1 MAESKESFQ
10 EKTEQP
16 TGRRRRQAR
25 KKGQVVKSVEVNSAL
40 ILLGGLVSLTV
51 FGGYMLSR
59 MMAANRFIL
68 SQLSSIQLTPETL
81 QGQFLS
87 GALLWVSILAPLL
100 ISIIIIGLAANILQS
115 GLLFASE
122 SIKPKFSNLS
132 PMKGL
137 KRLASKRSL
146 VELLKGILKIAIVG
160 WVGYVTLAGLSREM
174 VPLMDRSVWD
184 IFQWICSG
192 ILKVGYRTIIVL
204 VILAILDYAYQ
215 RWEHNQSLKMTKQEV
230 KDEHRQAEGDPQVKS
245 KIRSI
250 QLRTALR
257 RMMKDVHK
265 ADVVITNPT
274 EIAIALS
281 YVPEKMSAPVV
292 LAKGKRLIAER
303 IREIARQHEIPLVEN
318 KPLAQALYKAVDVG
332 QEIPGNFY
340 QAVAEILAY
349 VYRLR
354 GENAEI
360 YGEAIP
366 EGTPSEHLG

>member
-16 TGRRRRQAR
+16 TGRRRREAR
-25 KKGQVVKSVEVNSAL
+25 KKGQVAKSVEVNSAL
-40 ILLGGLVSLTV
+40 ILLVGMVSLTI

-59 MMAANRFIL
+59 MMAANRFL
-68 SQLSSIQLTPETL
+68 FSQLSNIQLTPESL
-81 QGQFLS
+81 QGQLLD
-87 GALLWVSILAPLL
+87 GALFMVGLMAPVF
-100 ISIIIIGLAANILQS
+100 ISIVIIGVAANLLQS
-115 GLLFASE
+115 GLLISSE
-122 SIKPKFSNLS
+122 SIKPKLSHLS
-132 PMKGL
+132 PLRGF

-146 VELLKGILKIAIVG
+146 VELIKGILKIAIVG
-160 WVGYVTLAGLSREM
+160 WVGYLTVAALSHEM
-174 VPLMDRSVWD
+174 IPLMDRSVWD
-184 IFQWICSG
+184 IFQWICAG
-192 ILKVGYRTIIVL
+192 ILKVSYRIIFVL
-204 VILAILDYAYQ
+204 IILAALDFVYQ
-215 RWEHNQSLKMTKQEV
+215 RWEHVQSLKMTKQEV

-257 RMMKDVHK
+257 RMMKDVQK

-292 LAKGKRLIAER
+292 LAKGKRLLAQR
-303 IREIARQHEIPLVEN
+303 IRELAAQHDIPLIEN

-340 QAVAEILAY
+340 QGVAEILAQ
-349 VYRLR
+349 VYRLK
-354 GENAEI
+354 GELATD
-360 YGEAIP
+360 A
-366 EGTPSEHLG
+366 

>member
-59 MMAANRFIL
+59 MMAANRFIF

-100 ISIIIIGLAANILQS
+100 ISIVIIGLAANILQS

-122 SIKPKFSNLS
+122 SIKPKFSNLN
-132 PMKGL
+132 PIKGI
-137 KRLASKRSL
+137 KRLGSKRSL

-160 WVGYVTLAGLSREM
+160 WIGYLTLAGLSREM

-192 ILKVGYRTIIVL
+192 ILRVGYRTIIVL

-215 RWEHNQSLKMTKQEV
+215 RWEHIQSLKMTKQEV

-281 YVPEKMSAPVV
+281 YVPEKMSAPIV

-318 KPLAQALYKAVDVG
+318 KPLAQALYKAADVG

-360 YGEAIP
+360 YGEAI
-366 EGTPSEHLG
+366 TS